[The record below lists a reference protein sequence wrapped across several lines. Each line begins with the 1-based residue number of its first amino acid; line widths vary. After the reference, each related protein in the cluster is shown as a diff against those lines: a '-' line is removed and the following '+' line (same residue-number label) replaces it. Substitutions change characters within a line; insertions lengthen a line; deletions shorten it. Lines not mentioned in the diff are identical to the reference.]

1 MTRPSILKLS
11 SKGVKTSKVGY
22 NDIMSVLDLAYTKIT
37 VPCACRT
44 SSKRSGQIHHYTV
57 NVIII
62 YLSHK
67 DLMKNTIVFNKLS
80 LEMCSYWQIN
90 VTL

>member
-1 MTRPSILKLS
+1 MHLS
-11 SKGVKTSKVGY
+11 PTSKLGY
-22 NDIMSVLDLAYTKIT
+22 LSF
-37 VPCACRT
+37 
-44 SSKRSGQIHHYTV
+44 